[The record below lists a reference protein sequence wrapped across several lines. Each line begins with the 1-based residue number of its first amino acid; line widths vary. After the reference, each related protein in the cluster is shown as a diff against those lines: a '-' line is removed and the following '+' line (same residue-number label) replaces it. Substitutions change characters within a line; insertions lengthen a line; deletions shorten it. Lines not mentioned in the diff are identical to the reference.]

1 MPSLHE
7 MMTAIEKYQSVLNKD
22 DIDGSIKITG
32 VANLS
37 AATKHQVAFL
47 AKAKYLDELNQT
59 NAGVVL
65 LSEQFINEARTINPK
80 CLYVLVKDA
89 YLAYACVSTLFTP
102 SCVTGI
108 HRTAIVADSAVI
120 GNQVSIGANAVIGE
134 KVVLADGVVVGAG
147 VIIGERTQIGVGS
160 QIDAA
165 TVIHH
170 DCIIGEQTRI
180 HSHANIGSEGFG
192 FAPVATKDGRQWQR
206 IAQLGRVIIGNH
218 VRIGSHTC
226 IDRGAVDDTVIS
238 DDVIID
244 NLVQIAHN
252 VHIGCGTAIAANCG
266 IAGSTKIG
274 KNCLIG
280 GAVGISGH
288 LTITDDVTITSMSMV
303 IANIQKSG
311 SYSSGTVAMPS
322 LKWRRAAARF
332 RQMGEK

>member
-37 AATKHQVAFL
+37 VATKHQVAFL

-147 VIIGERTQIGVGS
+147 VIIGERTQIGAGS

>member
-147 VIIGERTQIGVGS
+147 VIIGERTQIGAGS

-170 DCIIGEQTRI
+170 DCIIGEQPRI

>member
-47 AKAKYLDELNQT
+47 AKAKYLDELNQI

-147 VIIGERTQIGVGS
+147 VIIGERTQIGAGS

>member
-147 VIIGERTQIGVGS
+147 VIIGERTQIGAGS

-252 VHIGCGTAIAANCG
+252 VHIGRGTAIAANCG

-288 LTITDDVTITSMSMV
+288 LTIADDVTITSMSMV

>member
-120 GNQVSIGANAVIGE
+120 GNQVSIGANAV
-134 KVVLADGVVVGAG
+134 
-147 VIIGERTQIGVGS
+147 
-160 QIDAA
+160 
-165 TVIHH
+165 
-170 DCIIGEQTRI
+170 
-180 HSHANIGSEGFG
+180 
-192 FAPVATKDGRQWQR
+192 
-206 IAQLGRVIIGNH
+206 
-218 VRIGSHTC
+218 
-226 IDRGAVDDTVIS
+226 
-238 DDVIID
+238 
-244 NLVQIAHN
+244 
-252 VHIGCGTAIAANCG
+252 
-266 IAGSTKIG
+266 
-274 KNCLIG
+274 
-280 GAVGISGH
+280 
-288 LTITDDVTITSMSMV
+288 
-303 IANIQKSG
+303 
-311 SYSSGTVAMPS
+311 
-322 LKWRRAAARF
+322 
-332 RQMGEK
+332 

>member
-89 YLAYACVSTLFTP
+89 YLAHACVSTLFTP

-147 VIIGERTQIGVGS
+147 VIIGERTQIGAGS

>member
-147 VIIGERTQIGVGS
+147 VIIGERTQIGAGS

-165 TVIHH
+165 AVIHH

>member
-89 YLAYACVSTLFTP
+89 YLAYACVSTLFAP

-108 HRTAIVADSAVI
+108 HRTAIIADSAVI

-147 VIIGERTQIGVGS
+147 AVIGECTQIGAGS

-165 TVIHH
+165 AVIHH

-252 VHIGCGTAIAANCG
+252 VHIGHGTAIAANCG

-288 LTITDDVTITSMSMV
+288 LTIADDVTITSMSMV

-311 SYSSGTVAMPS
+311 SYSSGAAAMPS

>member
-37 AATKHQVAFL
+37 VATKYQVAFL

-147 VIIGERTQIGVGS
+147 AIIGERTQIGAGS

-165 TVIHH
+165 AVIHH
-170 DCIIGEQTRI
+170 DCIIGEQTHI

-192 FAPVATKDGRQWQR
+192 FAPVATQDGRQWQR

>member
-32 VANLS
+32 VVNLS

-147 VIIGERTQIGVGS
+147 VIIGERTQIGAGS

>member
-65 LSEQFINEARTINPK
+65 LSEQFINEVRTINPK

-147 VIIGERTQIGVGS
+147 VIIGERTQIGAGS

>member
-22 DIDGSIKITG
+22 DIDGGIKITG

-147 VIIGERTQIGVGS
+147 VIIGERTQIGAGS

>member
-147 VIIGERTQIGVGS
+147 VIIGERTQIGAGS

-165 TVIHH
+165 TVIHY

>member
-59 NAGVVL
+59 NVGVVL

-147 VIIGERTQIGVGS
+147 VIIGERTQIGAGS

>member
-37 AATKHQVAFL
+37 VATKHQVAFL

-147 VIIGERTQIGVGS
+147 VIIGERTQIGAGS

-165 TVIHH
+165 AVIHH

>member
-134 KVVLADGVVVGAG
+134 KAVLADGVVVGAG
-147 VIIGERTQIGVGS
+147 VIIGERTQIGAGS

>member
-147 VIIGERTQIGVGS
+147 VIIGERTQIGAGS

-252 VHIGCGTAIAANCG
+252 VNIGCGTAIAANCG

>member
-134 KVVLADGVVVGAG
+134 KAVLADGVVVGAG
-147 VIIGERTQIGVGS
+147 VIIGERTQIGAGS

-170 DCIIGEQTRI
+170 DCIIGEQTHI

>member
-65 LSEQFINEARTINPK
+65 LSEQFINEARMINPK

-89 YLAYACVSTLFTP
+89 YLAYACVSTLFAP

-108 HRTAIVADSAVI
+108 HRTAIIADSAVI

-147 VIIGERTQIGVGS
+147 AIIGERTQIGAGS

-165 TVIHH
+165 AVIHH

-252 VHIGCGTAIAANCG
+252 VHIGRGTAIAANCG

-288 LTITDDVTITSMSMV
+288 LTIADDVTITSMSMV

-311 SYSSGTVAMPS
+311 SYSSGTAAMPS

>member
-65 LSEQFINEARTINPK
+65 LSEQFINEAWTINPK

-147 VIIGERTQIGVGS
+147 VIIGERTQIGAGS

>member
-147 VIIGERTQIGVGS
+147 VIIGERTQIGAGS

-192 FAPVATKDGRQWQR
+192 FAPVATKDGRPWQR

>member
-120 GNQVSIGANAVIGE
+120 GNQVSIGANTVIGE

-147 VIIGERTQIGVGS
+147 VIIGERTQIGAGS

>member
-1 MPSLHE
+1 

-147 VIIGERTQIGVGS
+147 VIIGERTQIGAGS

>member
-147 VIIGERTQIGVGS
+147 VIIGERTQIGAGS

-252 VHIGCGTAIAANCG
+252 VHIGRGTAIAANCG

>member
-65 LSEQFINEARTINPK
+65 LSEQFINEAWIINPK

-89 YLAYACVSTLFTP
+89 YLAYACVSTLFAS
-102 SCVTGI
+102 SCMTGI

-147 VIIGERTQIGVGS
+147 AIIGERTQIGAGS

-165 TVIHH
+165 AVIHH

-252 VHIGCGTAIAANCG
+252 VHIGRGTAIAANCG

-288 LTITDDVTITSMSMV
+288 LTIADDVTITSMSMV

>member
-89 YLAYACVSTLFTP
+89 YLAYACVSILFTP

-147 VIIGERTQIGVGS
+147 VIIGERTQIGAGS

>member
-147 VIIGERTQIGVGS
+147 VIIGERTQIGAGS

-170 DCIIGEQTRI
+170 DCIIGAQTRI

-192 FAPVATKDGRQWQR
+192 FAPVATKDGRPWQR

>member
-134 KVVLADGVVVGAG
+134 KAVLADGVVVGAG
-147 VIIGERTQIGVGS
+147 VIIGERTQIGAGS

-252 VHIGCGTAIAANCG
+252 VHIGYGTAIAANCG

>member
-147 VIIGERTQIGVGS
+147 VIIGERTQIGAGS
-160 QIDAA
+160 QIDAT

>member
-147 VIIGERTQIGVGS
+147 VIIGERTQIGAGS

-266 IAGSTKIG
+266 IAGSAKIG

>member
-147 VIIGERTQIGVGS
+147 AIIGERTQIGAGS

>member
-89 YLAYACVSTLFTP
+89 YLAYACVSTLFAP

-147 VIIGERTQIGVGS
+147 VIIGERTQIGAGS

-165 TVIHH
+165 AVIHH

-192 FAPVATKDGRQWQR
+192 FAPVATQDGRQWQR

-226 IDRGAVDDTVIS
+226 IDRGAVDDTVIN

-252 VHIGCGTAIAANCG
+252 VHIGRGTAIAANCG

>member
-147 VIIGERTQIGVGS
+147 VIIGERTQIGAGS

-165 TVIHH
+165 AVIHH

-192 FAPVATKDGRQWQR
+192 FAPVATKDGRQW
-206 IAQLGRVIIGNH
+206 
-218 VRIGSHTC
+218 
-226 IDRGAVDDTVIS
+226 
-238 DDVIID
+238 
-244 NLVQIAHN
+244 
-252 VHIGCGTAIAANCG
+252 
-266 IAGSTKIG
+266 
-274 KNCLIG
+274 
-280 GAVGISGH
+280 
-288 LTITDDVTITSMSMV
+288 
-303 IANIQKSG
+303 
-311 SYSSGTVAMPS
+311 
-322 LKWRRAAARF
+322 
-332 RQMGEK
+332 GE

>member
-134 KVVLADGVVVGAG
+134 KVVLADDVVVGAG
-147 VIIGERTQIGVGS
+147 VIIGERTQIGAGS

>member
-147 VIIGERTQIGVGS
+147 VIIGERTQIGAGS

>member
-89 YLAYACVSTLFTP
+89 YLAYACVSTLFAP

-108 HRTAIVADSAVI
+108 HHTAIVADSAVI

-134 KVVLADGVVVGAG
+134 KVVLADDVVVGAG
-147 VIIGERTQIGVGS
+147 VIIGERTQIGAGS

-192 FAPVATKDGRQWQR
+192 FAPV
-206 IAQLGRVIIGNH
+206 
-218 VRIGSHTC
+218 
-226 IDRGAVDDTVIS
+226 
-238 DDVIID
+238 
-244 NLVQIAHN
+244 
-252 VHIGCGTAIAANCG
+252 
-266 IAGSTKIG
+266 
-274 KNCLIG
+274 
-280 GAVGISGH
+280 
-288 LTITDDVTITSMSMV
+288 
-303 IANIQKSG
+303 
-311 SYSSGTVAMPS
+311 
-322 LKWRRAAARF
+322 
-332 RQMGEK
+332 